1 MNITSQEW
9 LIKHNEKKNF
19 PISSMKRRSVWKN
32 ALDQVH
38 FYGRTA
44 FFKVEAAFE
53 KYNKKKK
60 NNCKDEWH
68 KYKEA

>member
-1 MNITSQEW
+1 
-9 LIKHNEKKNF
+9 
-19 PISSMKRRSVWKN
+19 MKRRWVWKN
-32 ALDQVH
+32 ALDEVH

-44 FFKVEAAFE
+44 FCKVEAAFE